1 MIRMSVNRI
10 LPLLLLLVFFTS
22 CARKYK
28 VEGSSSVTS
37 LDGKMLFLK
46 TLQNGQWV
54 AVDSAEVIHGLFS
67 MKGPVDSVMM
77 VTLYM
82 DDEGIMP
89 LVLED
94 GKIEVSISNTQL
106 AAKGTLLNDRLYE
119 FIEKRNA
126 LELQI
131 EELDRKEARMVLDG
145 ANLED
150 VHKELAKEGETL
162 VEEMNNYVKQFIIDN
177 NENVLGPSVFM
188 MMCSTLPYPVMTP
201 QIEDIMRTAP
211 LAFKQNQLIKEFL
224 SKAKENM
231 QLIEEHQRVRQ
242 NASTDTSANKL
253 LRKAAFYCC
262 IGFRHSCLDVLHSLS
277 LRGNRFMNR
286 QYHAVAVYPLARAG
300 KYLKRTVDGN
310 GHYRQLQFICQ
321 LEGSSLEVSHV
332 TGECACSF
340 GEYYQ

>member
-28 VEGSSSVTS
+28 IEGSSSVTS

-46 TLQNGQWV
+46 TLKDGQWV

-82 DDEGIMP
+82 NNEGIMP

-106 AAKGTLLNDRLYE
+106 SAKGTLLNNQLYE
-119 FIEKRNA
+119 FIDKRNA
-126 LELQI
+126 MEIQI

-150 VHKELAKEGETL
+150 VRRELAKEGESL
-162 VEEMNNYVKQFIIDN
+162 VKEMNDYVKKFIIDN
-177 NENVLGPSVFM
+177 YENVLGPSVFM
-188 MMCSTLPYPVMTP
+188 MVYSSLPYPIMTP

-211 LAFKQNQLIKEFL
+211 QTFKNNQFVRDYLT
-224 SKAKENM
+224 KAKENM
-231 QLIEEHQRVRQ
+231 QLIEERQRM
-242 NASTDTSANKL
+242 
-253 LRKAAFYCC
+253 
-262 IGFRHSCLDVLHSLS
+262 G
-277 LRGNRFMNR
+277 GN
-286 QYHAVAVYPLARAG
+286 
-300 KYLKRTVDGN
+300 
-310 GHYRQLQFICQ
+310 
-321 LEGSSLEVSHV
+321 
-332 TGECACSF
+332 
-340 GEYYQ
+340 

>member
-28 VEGSSSVTS
+28 IEGSSSVTS

-46 TLQNGQWV
+46 TLKDGQWV

-82 DDEGIMP
+82 NSEGIMP

-106 AAKGTLLNDRLYE
+106 SAKGTLLNNQLYE
-119 FIEKRNA
+119 FIDKRNA
-126 LELQI
+126 MEIQI

-150 VHKELAKEGETL
+150 VRRELAKEGESL
-162 VEEMNNYVKQFIIDN
+162 VKEMNDYVKKFIIDN
-177 NENVLGPSVFM
+177 YENVLGPSVFM
-188 MMCSTLPYPVMTP
+188 MVYSSLPYPIMTP

-211 LAFKQNQLIKEFL
+211 QTFKNNQFVRDYLT
-224 SKAKENM
+224 KAKENM
-231 QLIEEHQRVRQ
+231 QLIEERQRMQ
-242 NASTDTSANKL
+242 
-253 LRKAAFYCC
+253 
-262 IGFRHSCLDVLHSLS
+262 
-277 LRGNRFMNR
+277 
-286 QYHAVAVYPLARAG
+286 
-300 KYLKRTVDGN
+300 
-310 GHYRQLQFICQ
+310 
-321 LEGSSLEVSHV
+321 
-332 TGECACSF
+332 
-340 GEYYQ
+340 

>member
-106 AAKGTLLNDRLYE
+106 AANDRLYE

-242 NASTDTSANKL
+242 NASTDTSANK
-253 LRKAAFYCC
+253 
-262 IGFRHSCLDVLHSLS
+262 
-277 LRGNRFMNR
+277 
-286 QYHAVAVYPLARAG
+286 P
-300 KYLKRTVDGN
+300 
-310 GHYRQLQFICQ
+310 
-321 LEGSSLEVSHV
+321 
-332 TGECACSF
+332 
-340 GEYYQ
+340 